1 MGKQAYRGKGDIIFF
16 MHNNK
21 IEKKPILGISTYVG
35 DCQVLMGNNRTVPE
49 GEVLIVYHTG
59 SYQEVELKD
68 AYDNLDD
75 LMKSLLKPVVGK
87 EGGIK
92 EELPDTTA

>member
-35 DCQVLMGNNRTVPE
+35 ECQKLTGSDRIVPE
-49 GEVLIVYHTG
+49 GQMITVYHMG
-59 SYQEVELKD
+59 SYQEIESINAFD
-68 AYDNLDD
+68 TLDD
-75 LMKSLLKPVVGK
+75 LMQSLTTPLN
-87 EGGIK
+87 
-92 EELPDTTA
+92 LPDGTQSRES